1 MTSKMMMTKKWRTT
15 SKIKVKIVEDLNN
28 CNNFKNENNIKN
40 EDNIKNKDNHKFT
53 DYLLN
58 PVCTDPLAHY
68 SFTGGGQIQCGAEQ
82 SEEGQLAQ
90 AAALQ
95 SVAVRPTTGNDVSSH
110 YFHRYFLFL
119 QSSVPAPAQLD

>member
-1 MTSKMMMTKKWRTT
+1 MEDNLKNKSKD
-15 SKIKVKIVEDLNN
+15 IEDLNN

-68 SFTGGGQIQCGAEQ
+68 SFTRGEIRCGAEQ
-82 SEEGQLAQ
+82 SEEGQLAR

-95 SVAVRPTTGNDVSSH
+95 SVAVRLTTGNDVSSNAE
-110 YFHRYFLFL
+110 
-119 QSSVPAPAQLD
+119 PE